1 MNDSDTIMSEKT
13 PKTTESTLDPNTE
26 LEALRKENKTLLDMI
41 SVAAKQREKYAAIE
55 AENKELKNN
64 WRMVYAGQAMSAIIA
79 SQPEFCDRKLIAYT
93 SFMLADAMIKES
105 T

>member
-1 MNDSDTIMSEKT
+1 MSEKT
-13 PKTTESTLDPNTE
+13 QRPTGVASDTNAE
-26 LEALRKENKTLLDMI
+26 LEALRKENKTLLDMVSI
-41 SVAAKQREKYAAIE
+41 AAKQREKYAAIE
-55 AENKELKNN
+55 AENKALKNN

>member
-1 MNDSDTIMSEKT
+1 MVDEKT
-13 PKTTESTLDPNTE
+13 PKATESTSDPNAQ
-26 LEALRKENKTLLDMI
+26 LEALRKENKTLLDMV
-41 SVAAKQREKYAAIE
+41 SVAAKQREKYVATE
-55 AENKELKNN
+55 TENKELKNN

>member
-13 PKTTESTLDPNTE
+13 PKTTEPTLDPNAE
-26 LEALRKENKTLLDMI
+26 LEALRKENKTLLDMV

-55 AENKELKNN
+55 AENKALKNN
-64 WRMVYAGQAMSAIIA
+64 WRMAYAGQAMSAIIT